1 MYAFFINTINA
12 LIRGLGEVLQ
22 FILFL
27 LPDSPFQKFILG
39 NDVVKKYVGFVNYF
53 VPVAEML
60 LIFSAWC
67 TAIAV
72 YYIYQIV
79 LRWIKMIE

>member
-1 MYAFFINTINA
+1 MYSFFINTINA
-12 LIRGLGEVLQ
+12 LIRGLGSVLQ
-22 FILFL
+22 YVLVL
-27 LPDSPFQKFILG
+27 LPNSPFQQYILS

-53 VPVAEML
+53 VPVSEML
-60 LIFSAWC
+60 IIFSAWC

-79 LRWIKMIE
+79 LRWIKLIE